1 MVVLDIPRSHDVGFR
16 SFEFSQQPNWVL
28 VLVLCDHDWL
38 GMKQAGKM
46 LYRVLA

>member
-1 MVVLDIPRSHDVGFR
+1 LNF
-16 SFEFSQQPNWVL
+16 PNNQTGVL
-28 VLVLCDHDWL
+28 VLVLCDPDWL